1 MKKILLSVVCLVVVG
16 MQSVQAQ
23 VAIAAL
29 HHEGNVSIYSASGI
43 KNAINDAVAGD
54 TIYLSEGM
62 FGGFTVTKPIVIIGA
77 GQTTSISSNV
87 SIGKSGE
94 TMEEGLLL
102 SGLNMANNL
111 SFTGTISG
119 VRISQCNI
127 AGNCDINDSSNSYSF
142 DNIEILMS
150 KIKTLQLGS
159 RVKGLT
165 VVASKISSVTGDG
178 ADEGSVVIMNCNIKN
193 SNDGSYGYSGPKNN
207 FVNCIIG
214 YAGDGVCYNC
224 LYKTSASRT
233 VLYDCYQNSDFT
245 LDDDLN
251 CSLTDD
257 ELKAAGYVGPDNTW
271 VGING
276 AEVQYSLVM
285 PVVQVTEHSVEVDQA
300 ERKLKV
306 SLKLGNK

>member
-1 MKKILLSVVCLVVVG
+1 MKKILLSVVCLVMVG
-16 MQSVQAQ
+16 IQSVQAQ

-29 HHEGNVSIYSASGI
+29 HHNDSVKIYSASGLQS
-43 KNAINDAVAGD
+43 AIDDAVAGD
-54 TIYLSEGM
+54 TIYLSEGI

-77 GQTTSISSNV
+77 GQTTNISSSV
-87 SIGKSGE
+87 TIGKSGNTIE
-94 TMEEGLLL
+94 DGLLL
-102 SGLNMANNL
+102 SGLNFIQNV
-111 SFTGTISG
+111 SFSGTVSG

-127 AGNCDINDSSNSYSF
+127 AGYCDMNNGSSTF

-150 KIKTLQLGS
+150 KINTLQLANA
-159 RVKGLT
+159 VKGLT
-165 VVASKISSVTGDG
+165 IVASKVSDVSGDG
-178 ADEGSVVIMNCNIKN
+178 ADEGSVTILNCNIKN
-193 SNDGSYGYSGPKNN
+193 ASNSSGPNN
-207 FVNCIIG
+207 NYVNCILETAIS
-214 YAGDGVCYNC
+214 GVYQNC
-224 LYKTSASRT
+224 LYNKTYANP
-233 VLYDCYQNSDFT
+233 VFYNCYQNSDFT

-257 ELKAAGYVGPDNTW
+257 ELKTAGYVGPDNTW

-276 AEVQYSLVM
+276 GEVKFSLVM